1 MVTEVA
7 ADAAAAPGRHPRS
20 LAPRPRSPRRPPTPL
35 PLATASPATAA
46 LDAAT
51 AHGRCGTN
59 PPPQASFCE
68 VISSTLCMKSIDLCY
83 LFFVPLFIAL
93 ISLGLIQ
100 SIRDLI
106 LCTSMQ

>member
-1 MVTEVA
+1 MPLPRPDGIRARLRHDLAPLVVLPRRSPSQRLLLPLPPWMPPPPHTVA
-7 ADAAAAPGRHPRS
+7 A
-20 LAPRPRSPRRPPTPL
+20 
-35 PLATASPATAA
+35 
-46 LDAAT
+46 
-51 AHGRCGTN
+51 GTN

-106 LCTSMQ
+106 PCTSMQY